1 MELKFKFYNFYQIMV
16 QMKKNKRSLE
26 QFKLTYNKVTF
37 DCILDID
44 ANPYELM
51 IGATRH
57 KFACILKIDSHYS
70 TEMSKQ
76 LYLELCRILN
86 LNYSRNHFT
95 SFDFLRL
102 IDSHLPKRCSE
113 APVPVEKVV
122 PFRKN
127 RLSPKDRKEGFIF
140 CGWLSHKDKNNGH
153 ARNFAKTEAL
163 LGKQVAEYCRK
174 NDISSKWTT
183 DERLGCAIKYP
194 WEY

>member
-1 MELKFKFYNFYQIMV
+1 MEIKFKFFNLERIKQ
-16 QMKKNKRSLE
+16 QMLNNNRSLE

-51 IGATRH
+51 IGAARH
-57 KFACILKIDSHYS
+57 NFACILCIDSENKTIMPEKHYFD
-70 TEMSKQ
+70 
-76 LYLELCRILN
+76 LCNILN

-95 SFDFLRL
+95 SFKFLRL

-113 APVPVEKVV
+113 APVLVKKIV

-127 RLSPKDRKEGFIF
+127 RLTEKDRQEGFIF
-140 CGWLSHKDKNNGH
+140 CGWLPHKDKNNGH

-163 LGKQVAEYCRK
+163 LGKKVADYCRK